1 MIKNFADLGIG
12 IFAYNR
18 PSHLRRT
25 LISLENNNIKQ
36 ATIFLDGPKK
46 IIKIKLFKKKFYL

>member
-25 LISLENNNIKQ
+25 LISLENNNIKKQ
-36 ATIFLDGPKK
+36 LYF
-46 IIKIKLFKKKFYL
+46 